1 MNAAPPAPTVPPCP
15 SIIVVPYSGDPLAEL
30 AARLIA
36 HHEADLPDLAQAIV
50 LTPDLHAAA
59 RLRRLLLEH
68 ARRPALLGPRIT
80 TLPQWIE
87 RTVTDRSPVLRSEL
101 RRELILVDVLR
112 QHRRL
117 LGAGSA
123 WAMAESLLILFDELT
138 RRQIRLP
145 EGAELEAVLRRGY
158 GMDAGQGIAALSREA
173 ALVDTLWRA
182 WHVQHAEEGIEDPHA
197 AYLDKLARYAAP
209 PGQHF
214 YLAGFTEFIPAE
226 RAWLQTLLA
235 RGQAT
240 LIARGNAAD
249 RPGAD
254 DYHPDAVSRELLA
267 GLDPAP
273 PQSPVASPDFID
285 AVFAALPADEQLA
298 ERAASFRRALPVSP
312 VRERFHLFTA
322 DSAEDEARAIDIQI
336 RRWLLEGRGEIGVV
350 IEDRRL
356 ARRVRALLE
365 RAGVG
370 LIDRVGWALST
381 TSAAAALERLLETVE
396 EEFHYQPLLDLLK
409 SPFLFPPDER
419 ETRLRSVYHLEQDI
433 VLHEN
438 VTRGLGRYRD
448 HIDYRYARLRD
459 ELGWS
464 DEERLALHSVLD
476 LLEEATRPLCAL
488 TRGRHPADRL
498 LDALEHALRQLAL
511 YHNFARDAAG
521 DAVLDKLREM
531 RAALHAPVPTLD
543 WLEFRTWLGRALER
557 ANFIPPRADGP
568 VHLLTL
574 AQVGLVR
581 FDALIIANADA
592 RHLPGGDNPSPYFNA
607 GVRRELGI
615 PTAQSRLNQRF
626 HHFRCALECAPVTLF
641 TLHREADAD
650 ALPSPWLT
658 LLDTFHSLAY
668 GNSFDDLGLAALAR
682 DPRAQIGGAAP
693 APWARSAPAPR
704 VQLPAGLLPR
714 EYSATRYQRL
724 IDCPYQFF
732 AADCLGLSAPE
743 EVREA
748 LEKADYGERI
758 HRILEWFHGGD
769 ARRGIQPFQTTGD
782 PHDRARAIACLEE
795 LSRRAFADDLE
806 DNVVHRA
813 WLQRWLE
820 IVPRYVDWQLE
831 FARAHRVEAVE
842 LRTVREDLH
851 PGITL
856 RGRLDRIDRGAEGTT
871 IIDYKTGAVP
881 GLEDVLSGEA
891 VQLPFYALLLR
902 EPPQRVLYLGLDR
915 DKVRAE
921 SVLEGEDLPALTH
934 ANAARLIELMEQMRA
949 GAKLPAWGD
958 QHTCERCFAMPLC
971 RKQSWDDSGTSPGEA
986 PA

>member
-1 MNAAPPAPTVPPCP
+1 M
-15 SIIVVPYSGDPLAEL
+15 VPYPGDPLAEL

-36 HHEADLPDLAQAIV
+36 RHETALPDLADAVV
-50 LTPDLHAAA
+50 LLPDPHAAA
-59 RLRRLLLEH
+59 RLRRLLLAR
-68 ARRPALLGPRIT
+68 ARRPALLGPHIA
-80 TLPQWIE
+80 TLPQWIDHA
-87 RTVTDRSPVLRSEL
+87 VADRGPVLRSEL

-123 WAMAESLLILFDELT
+123 WAMAESLLVLFDELT
-138 RRQIRLP
+138 RRQVHLP
-145 EGAELEAVLRRGY
+145 EGAELEAALRRGY
-158 GMDAGQGIAALSREA
+158 GMDGGQGIAALSREA
-173 ALVDTLWRA
+173 ALIDTLWRA
-182 WHVQHAEEGIEDPHA
+182 WHVQHAAEGSEDPHA
-197 AYLDKLARYAAP
+197 AYLDKLARYEAP
-209 PGQHF
+209 PELHF
-214 YLAGFTEFIPAE
+214 YLTGFTELIPAE
-226 RAWLQTLLA
+226 HAWLQALFA

-240 LIARGNAAD
+240 LFARGDPAQRPDAD
-249 RPGAD
+249 E
-254 DYHPDAVSRELLA
+254 YHPDAITRELLA
-267 GLDPAP
+267 GFEPAP
-273 PQSPVASPDFID
+273 PRLPAAPPDFID
-285 AVFAALPADEQLA
+285 AVFAPQPAAGQLA
-298 ERAASFRRALPVSP
+298 ERAADFRRALPDSP
-312 VRERFHLFTA
+312 VRDRFHLFTA

-370 LIDRVGWALST
+370 LSDRVGWALST
-381 TSAAAALERLLETVE
+381 TSAAAAVERLLETVE
-396 EEFHYQPLLDLLK
+396 EEFHFQPLLDLLK

-419 ETRLRSVYHLEQDI
+419 ESRLRAVYHLEQDI

-459 ELGWS
+459 ALGWS
-464 DEERLALHSVLD
+464 DEERRALHALLD
-476 LLEEATRPLCAL
+476 LLEEATRPLSAL
-488 TRGRHPADRL
+488 TRGRQPADRL
-498 LDALEHALRQLAL
+498 LDALEHALRQLGLHDNLA
-511 YHNFARDAAG
+511 NDAAG
-521 DAVLDKLREM
+521 EAVLDKLREM
-531 RAALHAPVPTLD
+531 RAALHAPVPALD

-557 ANFIPPRADGP
+557 ANFLPPRVDGP

-574 AQVGLVR
+574 AQIGLIR

-592 RHLPGGDNPSPYFNA
+592 RHLPGSDNPSPYFNA

-615 PTAQSRLNQRF
+615 PTAQARLNQRF
-626 HHFRCALECAPVTLF
+626 HHFRCALECAPVLLF

-658 LLDTFHSLAY
+658 LLDTFHRLAW
-668 GNSFDDLGLAALAR
+668 GDAFDDLGLAALVR

-693 APWARSAPAPR
+693 APWARPAPAPR
-704 VQLPAGLLPR
+704 ARLPAGLHPR

-732 AADCLGLSAPE
+732 AADCLGLSPPE

-769 ARRGIQPFQTTGD
+769 ARRGIEPFHTSGD
-782 PHDRARAIACLEE
+782 PGDRARAIAGLEA

-842 LRTVREDLH
+842 VRTAREDLH
-851 PGITL
+851 PGLVL
-856 RGRLDRIDRGAEGTT
+856 RGRLDRIDRGAAGTT
-871 IIDYKTGAVP
+871 VIDYKTGAMP

-902 EPPQRVLYLGLDR
+902 EPPQRVQYLGLER

-921 SVLEGEDLPALTH
+921 AALEGTDLSELTR
-934 ANAARLIELMEQMRA
+934 ANATRLVELTEQLRA
-949 GAKLPAWGD
+949 GAELPAWGD
-958 QHTCERCFAMPLC
+958 ERTCEHCFAMPLC
-971 RKQSWDDSGTSPGEA
+971 RKQSWDNGGPPSGETPV
-986 PA
+986 

>member
-1 MNAAPPAPTVPPCP
+1 MNSAPPAPPDPRHPP
-15 SIIVVPYSGDPLAEL
+15 ILVIPYAGDPLAEL
-30 AARLIA
+30 ATRLIA
-36 HHEADLPDLAQAIV
+36 RHEADLPDLGRAVV
-50 LTPDLHAAA
+50 LLSEPHAAA
-59 RLRRLLLEH
+59 RLRRLLLER
-68 ARRPALLGPRIT
+68 ARRPALLGPHIT
-80 TLPQWIE
+80 TLPQWI
-87 RTVTDRSPVLRSEL
+87 DRAVADRGPVLRNAL

-112 QHRRL
+112 RHRRL

-123 WAMAESLLILFDELT
+123 WAMAESLLLLFDELT
-138 RRQIRLP
+138 RHQIRLP
-145 EGAELEAVLRRGY
+145 EGAELEAALRRGY
-158 GMDAGQGIAALSREA
+158 GMGAGQGIAALSREA

-182 WHVQHAEEGIEDPHA
+182 WHVQHAGDGAQDPYA
-197 AYLDKLARYAAP
+197 AYLDKLARYEAP
-209 PGQHF
+209 PGLHF
-214 YLAGFTEFIPAE
+214 HLAGFTELLPAE
-226 RAWLQTLLA
+226 RAWLQPLLA

-240 LIARGNAAD
+240 LYARGDAAD

-254 DYHPDAVSRELLA
+254 GYHPDAVTRELLA
-267 GLDPAP
+267 GLEPAP
-273 PQSPVASPDFID
+273 ARPPAAPPGFID
-285 AVFAALPADEQLA
+285 TVFAALPAAGQLA
-298 ERAASFRRALPVSP
+298 DRAARFRHACPGSP
-312 VRERFHLFTA
+312 VRDRFHLFAA
-322 DSAEDEARAIDIQI
+322 DGAEDEARAIDLQI
-336 RRWLLEGRGEIGVV
+336 RRWLLEGRGEIGLV

-370 LIDRVGWALST
+370 LTDRVGWALST

-419 ETRLRSVYHLEQDI
+419 EARLRSVYHLEQDI

-438 VTRGLGRYRD
+438 VTRGLDRYRD
-448 HIDYRYARLRD
+448 HIDYRYERLRE

-464 DEERLALHSVLD
+464 DEERRALHSLLD
-476 LLEEATRPLCAL
+476 LVAEATRPLCAL
-488 TRGRHPADRL
+488 ARGRHPADRL
-498 LDALEHALRQLAL
+498 LDALDHALRQFGLHDNL
-511 YHNFARDAAG
+511 ARDAAG
-521 DAVLDKLREM
+521 EAVLEKLGEM
-531 RAALHAPVPTLD
+531 RAALHAPAPRLD

-557 ANFIPPRADGP
+557 ANFLPPHAGGP

-574 AQVGLVR
+574 TQIGLER

-615 PTAQSRLNQRF
+615 PAAQARLNRRF
-626 HHFRCALECAPVTLF
+626 HDFRCALECAPEILF

-658 LLDTFHSLAY
+658 LLDAFHRLAY
-668 GNSFDDLGLAALAR
+668 GAGFDDLGLAALVH
-682 DPRAQIGGAAP
+682 DPRAQIGAAAFPPRARP
-693 APWARSAPAPR
+693 APPPRARA
-704 VQLPAGLLPR
+704 PAGLLPR

-748 LEKADYGERI
+748 LEKSDYGERI

-769 ARRGIQPFQTTGD
+769 ARRGILPFEAGAD
-782 PHDRARAIACLEE
+782 PAGDRARAIAHLEE

-806 DNVVHRA
+806 DNIVHRA

-820 IVPRYVDWQLE
+820 IVPRYVDWQLD

-842 LRTVREDLH
+842 VRTARDDLH
-851 PGITL
+851 PGLVL
-856 RGRLDRIDRGAEGTT
+856 RGRLDRVDRGADGTT
-871 IIDYKTGAVP
+871 VTDYKTGAVP
-881 GLEDVLSGEA
+881 GPDEVASGEA

-902 EPPQRVLYLGLDR
+902 ETPQRVQYLGLER

-921 SVLEGEDLPALTH
+921 AVLEGGDLPELTR
-934 ANAARLIELMEQMRA
+934 ANAARLIELTEQMKA
-949 GAKLPAWGD
+949 GAGLPAWGD
-958 QHTCERCFAMPLC
+958 ENTCARCFAMTLC
-971 RKQSWDDSGTSPGEA
+971 RKQSWGNDTDEGA
-986 PA
+986 A